1 MARIT
6 APSRPK
12 INQPIRNAT
21 TAPIPIAAQFTD
33 TIFHYLLSTI
43 LFSPWHRSPYVMPGT
58 LSRVIGNPSI
68 INYKIPTIKNKNC
81 NRVMA
86 RIMSRYFLLSLSRIH
101 ITTIRDGFFHFLQ
114 GILALTEYFCA
125 GNAQSGKESPPMSL
139 TARPDV
145 LFLYTEKS
153 PCVTKRTGCVVAN
166 FIFHTM
172 LLIRESRVC

>member
-86 RIMSRYFLLSLSRIH
+86 WIMSRYFLLSLSRIH
-101 ITTIRDGFFHFLQ
+101 ITTIRDGFFSFSP
-114 GILALTEYFCA
+114 GYPCPYRILLRRQFPIWQRE
-125 GNAQSGKESPPMSL
+125 PP
-139 TARPDV
+139 
-145 LFLYTEKS
+145 Y
-153 PCVTKRTGCVVAN
+153 VVN
-166 FIFHTM
+166 RSSV
-172 LLIRESRVC
+172 LLIEPSGYIQTCFSCTPKNRHV